1 MTEEFNFYS
10 KTSLKLYN
18 FEERIKYQLEQLNI
32 LDSNTKQHS
41 YNVAC
46 ITCRICEYLKLDTDF
61 TIYCTTC
68 AYLHDIGKS
77 QIPLSILR
85 KKNRLTDEEFEI
97 FKTHTTIGYNICM
110 SDPKLKD
117 FAKVPLF
124 HHEALNGTGYPNK
137 VTEENIPLEAK
148 IVRVADEFEALT
160 TKNKYKTHIGIVEV
174 LNLIID
180 YTKPIDINISE
191 SLEILANDS
200 KIGKIDRK
208 IVRALF
214 KVVIDDIEYEILQ
227 KNNYISYLKQ
237 EMSRLEQI
245 LILHKKI
252 KKKGFVLFKRH
263 IKKTL
268 NSLLKGNENFDA
280 INKNLEKTKNKY
292 NKEKEIVTQLYEEIK
307 KIKQLTF

>member
-32 LDSNTKQHS
+32 LDSNTKQHC

-110 SDPKLKD
+110 SDLKLKD

-137 VTEENIPLEAK
+137 VTDDDIPLEAK

-160 TKNKYKTHIGIVEV
+160 TKNKYKTHVGIVEV

-237 EMSRLEQI
+237 EISRLEQI

-252 KKKGFVLFKRH
+252 KKKGFILFKRH

-268 NSLLKGNENFDA
+268 NSLLRGNENFDT

-292 NKEKEIVTQLYEEIK
+292 NKEKDIVTQLYEEIK

>member
-18 FEERIKYQLEQLNI
+18 FEEKIKYQLDQLNL
-32 LDSNTKQHS
+32 LDEDTKQHC

-46 ITCRICEYLKLDTDF
+46 ITCRICEYLKLDTEF

-68 AYLHDIGKS
+68 AYLHDIGKYS
-77 QIPLSILR
+77 IPSSILN
-85 KKNRLTDEEFEI
+85 KKSRLTDEEFEI
-97 FKTHTTIGYNICM
+97 YKAHTIHGYDFCM
-110 SDPKLKD
+110 SDPNLKD
-117 FAKVPLF
+117 YANGPLF

-137 VTEENIPLEAK
+137 ITDDQIPLEAK
-148 IVRVADEFEALT
+148 IIRVADEFEALT
-160 TKNKYKTHIGIVEV
+160 TKNKYKTHVGIVEV

-180 YTKPIDINISE
+180 YTKPINLNLSE

-200 KIGKIDRK
+200 KTGKIDRK

-227 KNNYISYLKQ
+227 KNNYINYLKQ
-237 EMSRLEQI
+237 EISRLEQI
-245 LILHKKI
+245 LTLYKKI
-252 KKKGFVLFKRH
+252 KKRGFVFFKRY

-268 NSLLKGNENFDA
+268 NSLLRGHENFETVHKDLKKA
-280 INKNLEKTKNKY
+280 KDKYTAEKDIVNK
-292 NKEKEIVTQLYEEIK
+292 LYQEIK

>member
-32 LDSNTKQHS
+32 LDSNTKQHC

-160 TKNKYKTHIGIVEV
+160 TKNKYKTHVGIVEI

-214 KVVIDDIEYEILQ
+214 KVVIDDTEYEIVSRCD
-227 KNNYISYLKQ
+227 NVDYLK
-237 EMSRLEQI
+237 S
-245 LILHKKI
+245 
-252 KKKGFVLFKRH
+252 
-263 IKKTL
+263 
-268 NSLLKGNENFDA
+268 
-280 INKNLEKTKNKY
+280 
-292 NKEKEIVTQLYEEIK
+292 EIK
-307 KIKQLTF
+307 RLNEAERYYHKMIGALTEAKREYHKAEIKCYLKPHEEPEKIPEMRRELENTYKARKEHIAKLNYEVSQIKRLSI